1 MFSLLGNAATIIA
14 VILFGDDN
22 LSRALTQTTVVVGSF
37 LRVANIHVVQ
47 LNRLAGAHLFEW
59 VFLVD
64 LTLSI
69 VALTAFNAL
78 FASCEIEAA

>member
-1 MFSLLGNAATIIA
+1 
-14 VILFGDDN
+14 
-22 LSRALTQTTVVVGSF
+22 